1 MHCKSTTISCVCQ
14 HERPSFA
21 MSSTI
26 RVETITLGDELL
38 LGIRENSH
46 LTYLGSQFAHHGIEP
61 AVNLVIRDNPEEIK
75 TFFAESWKRAD
86 LVITTGGLG
95 PTTDDLTRE
104 SIAEALDEELVYD
117 EEVEQAIRRRF
128 QQLEREMPE
137 INLRQ
142 CYRPKN
148 AEILKNP
155 YGTAPGL
162 FLNKNGKI
170 LVMLPGPA
178 REMHPMFEE
187 QVIPR
192 LQSAGVLPEIDCY
205 LQIRTAGI
213 GESSLAEKV
222 GPILE
227 GKPGLVVGYC
237 AHAGM
242 VDLRL
247 SSLDSD
253 LLNEEALNEL
263 GNQCRELMGEDFV
276 CYGDRSLAEVIFREL
291 RSLNQTLAV
300 AESCTGGLLSSSF
313 TEVPGVSKV
322 FHGGAVCY
330 HNDAKVQILEVPEI
344 MLEQHGSVSEEI
356 AIAMA
361 TSASEKF
368 GTDYGLSITGFAGP
382 TGGTQILPIGSIYL
396 GYSSPL
402 GVWAKKLNLRGD
414 RASNRRRAT
423 SAALD
428 WMRRK
433 LRKYKMEEVLA
444 AADVGN
450 IEL

>member
-1 MHCKSTTISCVCQ
+1 
-14 HERPSFA
+14 

-75 TFFAESWKRAD
+75 TFFADSWKRAD

-117 EEVEQAIRRRF
+117 EEVEKAIRQRF

-178 REMHPMFEE
+178 REMHPMFEQ

-213 GESSLAEKV
+213 GESALAEKV

-253 LLNEEALNEL
+253 LLNEKALNEL
-263 GNQCRELMGEDFV
+263 GDQCRELMGEDFV

-313 TEVPGVSKV
+313 TEVP
-322 FHGGAVCY
+322 
-330 HNDAKVQILEVPEI
+330 EI
-344 MLEQHGSVSEEI
+344 G
-356 AIAMA
+356 
-361 TSASEKF
+361 
-368 GTDYGLSITGFAGP
+368 
-382 TGGTQILPIGSIYL
+382 
-396 GYSSPL
+396 
-402 GVWAKKLNLRGD
+402 
-414 RASNRRRAT
+414 RAH
-423 SAALD
+423 
-428 WMRRK
+428 
-433 LRKYKMEEVLA
+433 V
-444 AADVGN
+444 
-450 IEL
+450 